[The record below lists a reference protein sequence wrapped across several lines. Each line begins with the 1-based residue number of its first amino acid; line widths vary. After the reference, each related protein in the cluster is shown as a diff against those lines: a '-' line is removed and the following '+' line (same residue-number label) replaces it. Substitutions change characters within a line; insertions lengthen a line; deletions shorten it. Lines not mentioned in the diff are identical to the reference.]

1 MEAHGMQRRLSAI
14 LNADVVGYSRL
25 MADDEEG
32 TLARLKAHREELFE
46 PMIAAHQGRVVKL
59 MGDGV
64 LVEFASVVEAVRAG
78 VEIQRATAARNT
90 DAPEDQRI
98 VFRIGINQG
107 DVIIDG
113 DDIYGDGV
121 NVAARLQERATP
133 GGICISDRVYGDI
146 RGKIDV
152 GLDDLGDQELKNI
165 PEPVRVYRILTGP
178 DAGSGTLRKASRRK
192 ILARAATAAALVVA
206 VAGGVLWQQP
216 WAPDPT
222 IRTSPL
228 TAKSSI
234 AVLPFANLSR
244 DPEQD
249 YFSDGITIDIITDL
263 SKFHDLFVI
272 SSNSVFAYKDKTVT
286 VEEVSRELGV
296 RYVLEGS
303 VRKLGER
310 VRINAQ
316 LTDAET
322 GQQIWAERYDDSV
335 ADIFD
340 LQEKIT
346 RNIVRTLTVRL
357 TEIEQKRVFA
367 KPTDDLIAY
376 DYALRGK
383 ALLRR
388 QGRAQTFEARKLFRR
403 AIELDPSY
411 AAAHAGIG
419 WTYVYPV
426 LYGWTGTPQKSMLE
440 AHKHALNAVSL
451 DGSNIEGHLLLT
463 HIFTTR
469 RQFDLALVEAERVI
483 ALNPNDARGY
493 AEQGTA
499 LVWSSRAEGAILAL
513 ETALSFDPNM
523 DPTTIWHLGLAYFL
537 AERYPE
543 AAALLE
549 RNLARRS
556 DQVWDYLLLAATYA
570 QMDRPKEA
578 AHAAEMVRR
587 VDPFFLMK
595 NDLIQLRDSAD
606 SERIANGLR
615 KAGLN

>member
-14 LNADVVGYSRL
+14 MSADVVGYSRL
-25 MADDEEG
+25 MAADEEG
-32 TLARLKAHREELFE
+32 TLARLKAHRKELFE
-46 PMIAAHQGRVVKL
+46 PAIAKHQGRIVKL

-78 VEIQRATAARNT
+78 VAIQRDTSERNA
-90 DAPEDQRI
+90 DVPADQLI

-107 DVIIDG
+107 DIIIDG

-121 NVAARLQERATP
+121 NVAARLQERAAP
-133 GGICISDRVYGDI
+133 GGICISDRVYGDV

-152 GLDDLGDQELKNI
+152 GFDDLGDQELKNI
-165 PEPVRVYRILTGP
+165 PEPVRVYRVLTGP
-178 DAGSGTLRKASRRK
+178 DAGSGALRKASARRF
-192 ILARAATAAALVVA
+192 LRRGALVVA
-206 VAGGVLWQQP
+206 LVTVVAGTALWQQP
-216 WAPDPT
+216 WVPEPT
-222 IRTSPL
+222 FRVS
-228 TAKSSI
+228 AKSSI
-234 AVLPFANLSR
+234 AVLPFVNLNN
-244 DPEQD
+244 DPADE
-249 YFSDGITIDIITDL
+249 YFSDGITNDIITDL
-263 SKFHDLFVI
+263 SRFHDLFVI
-272 SSNSVFAYKDKTVT
+272 ASNSVFTYKGKAVK

-303 VRKLGER
+303 VQKLGER

-316 LTDAET
+316 LIDGKN
-322 GQQIWAERYDDSV
+322 GQHLWAERYDDAV
-335 ADIFD
+335 ADIFE
-340 LQEKIT
+340 LQDKIT
-346 RNIVRTLTVRL
+346 RNIVRTLAVRL

-367 KPTDDLIAY
+367 KPTDDLKAY
-376 DYALRGK
+376 DLALRGK

-388 QGRAQTFEARKLFRR
+388 QGRAETFEARKLFRQ

-411 AAAHAGIG
+411 VAAHAGIG
-419 WTYVYPV
+419 WTYVYSV
-426 LYGWTGTPQKSMLE
+426 LYGWTGTPQKAMVE
-440 AHKHALNAVSL
+440 AHKRALSAISL

-513 ETALSFDPNM
+513 ETALRFNPNM
-523 DPTTIWHLGLAYFL
+523 DPTTIWHLGLAYYL
-537 AERYPE
+537 TERYPE
-543 AAALLE
+543 AVALLE
-549 RNLARRS
+549 RNLLRRS

-570 QMDRPKEA
+570 QMNRPEEA
-578 AHAAEMVRR
+578 TRAAEMVRR
-587 VDPFFLMK
+587 VDPFFQMT
-595 NDLIQLRDSAD
+595 NDLIPLRDSAD
-606 SERIANGLR
+606 AERIADGLR